1 MLPKIMVTYERF
13 KNLSSEAKILY
24 SCFLERTRPSF
35 RDKWLDKENRV
46 YMILIVKDYID
57 FRKI

>member
-1 MLPKIMVTYERF
+1 M
-13 KNLSSEAKILY
+13 NLSSEAKILY
-24 SCFLERTRPSF
+24 SCFLERTRPFF